1 VSTETFYTVVGGI
14 SFTLLGLWWV
24 VVISRKEWQHSRA
37 RRMLAYAVS
46 LHFLL
51 PGMMSI
57 LSIVAPDEPL
67 VWRGVFALAG
77 LIGVVGVVLFRRA
90 LIEDHDTPRL
100 AVVVEWVVLPIYIG
114 ITILALV
121 PTIPATL
128 GLTLTGIQVEAILVS
143 LLLFFG
149 VQGAWILMVEPVR
162 NPGADRDDD
171 RDGRG

>member
-1 VSTETFYTVVGGI
+1 MSTEVFYTAVAGV

-24 VVISRKEWQHSRA
+24 VVTSRTEWRHSRP

-57 LSIVAPDEPL
+57 LSIIAPDEPL
-67 VWRGVFALAG
+67 VWRGVFTLAG
-77 LIGVVGVVLFRRA
+77 LIGVAGVILFRRA

-100 AVVVEWVVLPIYIG
+100 AVVVEWVVLPIYIA
-114 ITILALV
+114 IALLALV

-128 GLTLTGIQVEAILVS
+128 GLELTGIQVEAMLVS
-143 LLLFFG
+143 LLIFFG

-162 NPGADRDDD
+162 TKRGPGGT
-171 RDGRG
+171 DGDA

>member
-1 VSTETFYTVVGGI
+1 MSTEAFYAAVAGI

-24 VVISRKEWQHSRA
+24 VVISRTEWRQSQA

-57 LSIVAPDEPL
+57 LSIIAPDEPL
-67 VWRGVFALAG
+67 VWRCVFSLAG
-77 LIGVVGVVLFRRA
+77 LLGVFGVILFRRA

-100 AVVVEWVVLPIYIG
+100 AIVVEWVVLPIYIC
-114 ITILALV
+114 ITLLALV
-121 PTIPATL
+121 PTIPADL
-128 GLTLTGIQVEAILVS
+128 GLKLTGIQVEAILVS
-143 LLLFFG
+143 LLIFFG

-162 NPGADRDDD
+162 PSGSGG
-171 RDGRG
+171 GREDS

>member
-1 VSTETFYTVVGGI
+1 MSTEAFYAAVAGI

-24 VVISRKEWQHSRA
+24 VVITRSEWQHSQA

-57 LSIVAPDEPL
+57 LSIIAPDEPL
-67 VWRGVFALAG
+67 IWRCVFTISG
-77 LIGVVGVVLFRRA
+77 LIGVAGVVLFRRA

-100 AVVVEWVVLPIYIG
+100 AMVVEWVVLPIYVC

-128 GLTLTGIQVEAILVS
+128 GLSLTGIQVEAILVS
-143 LLLFFG
+143 LLIFFG

-162 NPGADRDDD
+162 GRKADEGDPRP
-171 RDGRG
+171 

>member
-1 VSTETFYTVVGGI
+1 MSTEAFYGAVAGI

-24 VVISRKEWQHSRA
+24 VVITRTDWRPSPA
-37 RRMLAYAVS
+37 RRLLAYTVS

-67 VWRGVFALAG
+67 IWRAVFSLAG
-77 LIGVVGVVLFRRA
+77 ALGVAGVILFRRA
-90 LIEDHDTPRL
+90 LQEDHDTPRL
-100 AVVVEWVVLPIYIG
+100 VVVLEWVVLPIYVA
-114 ITILALV
+114 ITVLALF
-121 PTIPATL
+121 PTIPKDL
-128 GLTLTGIQVEAILVS
+128 GMSLTGIQVEAILVS

-162 NPGADRDDD
+162 PPGSGGDQTS
-171 RDGRG
+171 

>member
-1 VSTETFYTVVGGI
+1 MTTEAFYTAVAGI

-24 VVISRKEWQHSRA
+24 VVSSRKEWQQSQE
-37 RRMLAYAVS
+37 RRLLAYAVS

-57 LSIVAPDEPL
+57 LSIIAPDEPL
-67 VWRGVFALAG
+67 VWRAVFTISG
-77 LIGVVGVVLFRRA
+77 LIGVAGVVLFRRA
-90 LIEDHDTPRL
+90 LIAEHDTPRL
-100 AVVVEWVVLPIYIG
+100 AIVVEWVVLPIYVC

-128 GLTLTGIQVEAILVS
+128 GLSLTGIQVEAILVS
-143 LLLFFG
+143 LLIFFG

-162 NPGADRDDD
+162 TPTKPDKDDSAS
-171 RDGRG
+171 

>member
-1 VSTETFYTVVGGI
+1 MSTEAFYAAVAGI

-24 VVISRKEWQHSRA
+24 VVITRTEWRQSQA

-57 LSIVAPDEPL
+57 LSIIAPDEPL
-67 VWRGVFALAG
+67 VWRCVFSLAG
-77 LIGVVGVVLFRRA
+77 LLGVFGVILFRRA

-100 AVVVEWVVLPIYIG
+100 AIVVEWVVLPIYIG
-114 ITILALV
+114 ITLLALV
-121 PTIPATL
+121 PTIPADL
-128 GLTLTGIQVEAILVS
+128 GLKLTGIQVEAILVS

-162 NPGADRDDD
+162 PPGSGGDQTS
-171 RDGRG
+171 